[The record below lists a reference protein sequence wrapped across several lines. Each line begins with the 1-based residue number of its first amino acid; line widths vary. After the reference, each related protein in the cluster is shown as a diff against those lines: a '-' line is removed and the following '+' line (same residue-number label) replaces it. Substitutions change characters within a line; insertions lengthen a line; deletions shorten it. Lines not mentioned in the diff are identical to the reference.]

1 MEVVV
6 GAGVVASAVVT
17 VGALALRGA
26 RFRIRMV
33 AMLALGFLVNFFAR
47 GNITGLLET
56 LEQQLDLS
64 ISELGALPCVAEL
77 AGALMLPFWGWLSD
91 RQLKRLPA
99 IFALSFVFAG
109 LCTGLTGLTWNFV
122 TVLIARCL
130 SGVFLLSVYT
140 LASTFLMHLFAPEA
154 RGRLFGAMALC
165 TAVGSFAGAI
175 CGALAADWWR
185 WLFGSVGVVLAVYG
199 AAFVATTRD
208 FTPRVYQSGGT
219 HLAFWGTA
227 VRKPTFVVL
236 SVTSALSNL
245 PLLALSFLL
254 LWFRYVGFSEAQSNS
269 IFAFA
274 AVGLCIGSV
283 VGGVVSDRAYR
294 VTKKPTAR
302 IAVSQVAILLTL
314 TVTLCL
320 LFFVPRDAS
329 SFWWFCACIFA
340 LGFFV
345 IWSYTGCDLVLIAD
359 IIPRDKLAGG
369 IALSQ
374 LIQGSIASFG
384 SLFVGFVAQS
394 AFGYVARTEP
404 IDQMPEALRQA
415 NLSALTRALAL
426 VLCSTWGVLVV
437 LYCVVY
443 FTYWRDRAYA
453 ESERTTADEPVDQ
466 FLAPLSSAAEPMGSD
481 GMETQRL

>member
-6 GAGVVASAVVT
+6 GAGVVASAVVA
-17 VGALALRGA
+17 VGSLALRPA

-64 ISELGALPCVAEL
+64 ISQLGALPCVAEL
-77 AGALMLPFWGWLSD
+77 AGALVLPFWGWLSD
-91 RQLKRLPA
+91 RQLKRLPT
-99 IFALSFVFAG
+99 IFALSFVLAG
-109 LCTGLTGLTWNFV
+109 LATGLTGLTWNFA

-130 SGVFLLSVYT
+130 SGMFLLSVYT

-175 CGALAADWWR
+175 CGALVTGQGDLWR
-185 WLFGSVGVVLAVYG
+185 WLFASVGVVLAVFG
-199 AAFVATTRD
+199 AAFVGATRD
-208 FTPRVYQSGGT
+208 FTPRVFESGGT

-227 VRKPTFVVL
+227 LRKPTFVIL
-236 SVTSALSNL
+236 SITSALNNL

-254 LWFRYVGFSEAQSNS
+254 LWFRYVGFSEAQSNG

-274 AVGLCIGSV
+274 AVGLCCGSV
-283 VGGVVSDRAYR
+283 VGGIVSDRAFR
-294 VTKKPTAR
+294 VTGKATAR
-302 IAVSQVAILLTL
+302 IAVSQVSILLTL

-320 LFFVPRDAS
+320 LFFVPRDPS

-359 IIPRDKLAGG
+359 IIPRDKMAGG
-369 IALSQ
+369 IALAQ
-374 LIQGSIASFG
+374 LIQGTLASFG
-384 SLFVGFVAQS
+384 SLLVGFVAQR

-404 IDQMPEALRQA
+404 IDQMPAELRA
-415 NLSALTRALAL
+415 SNTTALTLALVL
-426 VLCSTWGVLVV
+426 VLCSTWAAVFV
-437 LYCVVY
+437 LYSPVY
-443 FTYWRDRAYA
+443 FTYGPDRARA
-453 ESERTTADEPVDQ
+453 DSEKTTADEPVRQ
-466 FLAPLSSAAEPMGSD
+466 FLTPLSSAAEPMG
-481 GMETQRL
+481 METAEL